1 MHAEPRF
8 PYLLKSF
15 FLTAATAVLSLSL
28 ISCAGSP
35 RVASLTAERPKEQP
49 FRSELKKE
57 ISSLNIA
64 VALSGAELSDLANR
78 SVGKELYRG
87 STKTQGVS
95 AAVLKNGLIT
105 VSAADNSLYLSVPIS
120 MSLSYSMFQTPA
132 FATTLKFKLIPKVTP
147 DWKVIVEAYYMGLS
161 ESMAQ
166 EVKIGPIAIKPRS
179 IVDGITNPLQR
190 SLSELISN
198 KLNEK
203 FALKSQVAKVWTAA
217 HKPVLV
223 DKGYNAWLRMTPQEL
238 LLYPLYAQNN
248 QLKLSVGLKSY
259 TEVVVG
265 PEPQARAAAPLPN
278 LKLVSGMDNSFRIA
292 LNTEL
297 FYKDVLAIASPLL
310 LNKELGNDGKS
321 VILKDLDLY
330 GNGERL
336 MVKVE
341 TAGSVE
347 GVFYLTCKPVFDPR
361 TNLFSVQDLEFEMQS
376 RSLLLTSADWFLHGT
391 IKKKIQEK
399 LNMDLTQQLEK
410 GRELAGKAIA
420 RVKLADNLYLAGT
433 VKTLKLN
440 DVLVQRDKLAIQIY
454 TEGETAILF
463 H

>member
-1 MHAEPRF
+1 MYAAPRI

-15 FLTAATAVLSLSL
+15 FLTAATAALSLSL
-28 ISCAGSP
+28 ISCAGTP
-35 RVASLTAERPKEQP
+35 RVASLMAERPKEQP

-64 VALSGAELSDLANR
+64 VALSAAELSDLANR

-120 MSLSYSMFQTPA
+120 MSLSYAMFQTPA
-132 FATTLKFKLIPKVTP
+132 FATTLKFKLIPKVTA
-147 DWKVIVEAYYMGLS
+147 DWKVIVEAYYTGLS

-203 FALKSQVAKVWTAA
+203 FALKSQVAKVWNAA

-223 DKGYNAWLRMTPQEL
+223 DKGYNAWLRITPQEL

-278 LKLVSGMDNSFRIA
+278 LKLVTGMDNSFRIA

-297 FYKDVLAIASPLL
+297 FYKDVLTIASPLL
-310 LNKELGNDGKS
+310 LNKELGTDGKS

-330 GNGERL
+330 GNGDRL

-347 GVFYLTCKPVFDPR
+347 GVFYLTCKPVFDTR
-361 TNLFSVQDLEFEMQS
+361 TNVFSVQDLEFEMQS

-420 RVKLADNLYLAGT
+420 RVKLSDNLYLAGT
-433 VKTLKLN
+433 VKSLKLN
-440 DVLVQRDKLAIQIY
+440 DVMVQRDKLAIQIY